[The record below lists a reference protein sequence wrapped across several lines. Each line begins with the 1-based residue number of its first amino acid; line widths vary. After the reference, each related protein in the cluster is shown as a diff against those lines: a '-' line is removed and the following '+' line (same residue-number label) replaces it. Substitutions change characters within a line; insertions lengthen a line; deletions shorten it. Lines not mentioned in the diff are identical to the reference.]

1 MEANRDGAETCV
13 VRAEA
18 ALREQDFAK
27 ALRLLVKAK
36 GLYPLDNLDAK
47 IRAVSAKVPAAA
59 DEERASTPVPPG
71 DVGDALA
78 RKRAREEEG
87 AEAGSKK
94 PAAVVAAAVD
104 ATSQSP
110 AGTDISAASASSAGY
125 PPSAAS
131 SATTAD
137 AGAPAEPPPPEY
149 DWQTSGHEWIGAFV
163 ARTFG
168 KRTAVG
174 RITKWVPPD
183 EEDGAL

>member
-1 MEANRDGAETCV
+1 MQQGQIIGQHDARQQA
-13 VRAEA
+13 RRSEA
-18 ALREQDFAK
+18 AQRSKRE
-27 ALRLLVKAK
+27 
-36 GLYPLDNLDAK
+36 
-47 IRAVSAKVPAAA
+47 AA
-59 DEERASTPVPPG
+59 E
-71 DVGDALA
+71 
-78 RKRAREEEG
+78 
-87 AEAGSKK
+87 
-94 PAAVVAAAVD
+94 
-104 ATSQSP
+104 
-110 AGTDISAASASSAGY
+110 SAASASSAGY

-174 RITKWVPPD
+174 KITKWVPPD